1 MTRTLR
7 AAVAVL
13 VTAGGVLSVGCCG
26 GPGLQA
32 RYQDLNSN
40 NSWPERNSYLAR
52 QPVLHAFETQA
63 NNAKSVN
70 DVILNAFFENGTA
83 TLNPVGRD
91 KLDQLARRMPAAD
104 PLVYLQSAHDVVY
117 DEKAPEKTVAARADL
132 DARRAKAVL
141 AYLDTRVA
149 AKNTPFSVLPI
160 DIQDPSTN
168 SAGPAAA
175 VRGLTLQY
183 RSGISGGISGGNPA
197 GTGGAMATSTI
208 GVSPT
213 AGGTPQPGGSGPGNP
228 GGGMGYGPG
237 GIR

>member
-7 AAVAVL
+7 AAVAAV
-13 VTAGGVLSVGCCG
+13 VAAGGVLSVGCCG

-32 RYQDLNSN
+32 RFQDVNNN

-63 NNAKSVN
+63 NNALSTN
-70 DVILNAFFENGTA
+70 DVILTAFFENGTA

-91 KLDQLARRMPAAD
+91 KLDQLARKMPV
-104 PLVYLQSAHDVVY
+104 PNPIVYLQTANDVVY

-132 DARRAKAVL
+132 DTKRQQAIL
-141 AYLDTRVA
+141 AYLNTRVA

-183 RSGISGGISGGNPA
+183 RSGITGGISSGNPMGA
-197 GTGGAMATSTI
+197 GGGQATSTI
-208 GVSPT
+208 GVAPT

-228 GGGMGYGPG
+228 GGGMGVGPG